1 MWVYSRVIQSNNLLL
16 SEVIHNRL
24 RNLALRAESH
34 ILQNNHLL
42 VLFRSF
48 AFFAKEIPSPEV
60 LCLWAYLIGGFRTHQ
75 LLSCCMFI
83 LWWTQ
88 TLIDTRWCDSCIGSL
103 SLIFSVPNLLGTLE
117 TGVKVG
123 VCIVR
128 IQNAIWIVLTLIES
142 SKSWLMIK

>member
-1 MWVYSRVIQSNNLLL
+1 MRVYSWVVQSNNLLL
-16 SEVIHNRL
+16 SEIIHNRL
-24 RNLALRAESH
+24 RNLALRAEGH
-34 ILQNNHLL
+34 ILQNDHLL

-48 AFFAKEIPSPEV
+48 AFFAEEIPSSEV
-60 LCLWAYLIGGFRTHQ
+60 LHLWTYLIGWFRAHQ

-83 LWWTQ
+83 LWWAQ

-128 IQNAIWIVLTLIES
+128 IQNAIWIVLTLIEP